1 MSQYDYIIT
10 GSGASGLMLAY
21 RMANDS
27 FFDNSSI
34 LIIDK
39 EKKNFDDRTWCFWE
53 NGKGEW
59 DDLLHKSWDKILFES
74 NIYKNTIPLQS
85 YKYKMLRSGVFYNKL
100 WSIINTKNNF
110 RFIED
115 TVVNIKNSTNGALVE
130 TLNSKYF
137 TTKLLNSIDFN
148 KNYTLQKKYPVL
160 LQHFCGWFVET
171 DKNLF
176 DDSTATFM
184 DFTVNQ
190 KRNTRFMYVLPIS
203 PNKALFEYTLFS
215 KEVLTKE
222 EYESELI
229 KYLAT
234 KSITEYTITETEQ
247 GVIPM
252 TSYKFW
258 KQNSKNILH
267 IGTVGGWTKAST
279 GYTFKNTSKKTIQLI
294 TFLKTENDFTHFRK
308 KTRFWWYD
316 LLLIDVLSS
325 HNHLGSK
332 LFSTL
337 FQRNSLKNVFRF
349 LDEETSFIE
358 DLRIMLSMPP
368 LKFIVALFRRVLN
381 FTK

>member
-39 EKKNFDDRTWCFWE
+39 EKKNSDDRTWCFWE
-53 NGKGEW
+53 NGEGEW
-59 DDLLHKSWDKILFES
+59 DELLHKSWDKILFES
-74 NIYKNTIPLQS
+74 NTYKNTIPLQS
-85 YKYKMLRSGVFYNKL
+85 YAYKMLRSGVFYDKL
-100 WSIINTKNNF
+100 WNFINTKNNI
-110 RFIED
+110 RFIEE
-115 TVVNIKNSTNGALVE
+115 TVVNIEGSEDGAIVE
-130 TLNSKYF
+130 TLKSKYF
-137 TTKLLNSIDFN
+137 TTKLLNSIDLN
-148 KNYTLQKKYPVL
+148 KKYTLQKKYPVL
-160 LQHFCGWFVET
+160 LQHFCGWFIET
-171 DKNLF
+171 DKISF

-184 DFTVNQ
+184 DFTVDQ

-222 EYESELI
+222 EYESELL
-229 KYLAT
+229 KYLAI
-234 KSITEYTITETEQ
+234 KSITEYTITEIEQ

-258 KQNSKNILH
+258 EQNSKNILH

-279 GYTFKNTSKKTIQLI
+279 GYTFKNTSKKTIQLVA
-294 TFLKTENDFTHFRK
+294 FLKAENDFTHFRK

-325 HNHLGSK
+325 YNHLGSK

-337 FQRNSLKNVFRF
+337 FKRNSLKNVFRF
-349 LDEETSFIE
+349 LDEETIFIE

-368 LKFIVALFRRVLN
+368 LRFIKALFRRVLN
-381 FTK
+381 F

>member
-39 EKKNFDDRTWCFWE
+39 EKKNSDDRTWCFWE
-53 NGKGEW
+53 NGEGEW
-59 DDLLHKSWDKILFES
+59 DELLHKSWDKILFES
-74 NIYKNTIPLQS
+74 NTYKNTIPLQS
-85 YKYKMLRSGVFYNKL
+85 YAYKMLRSGVFYDKL
-100 WSIINTKNNF
+100 WNFINTKNNI

-115 TVVNIKNSTNGALVE
+115 TVVNIEGSEDGAIVE
-130 TLNSKYF
+130 TLKSKYF
-137 TTKLLNSIDFN
+137 TTKLLNSIDLN

-160 LQHFCGWFVET
+160 LQHFCGWFIET
-171 DKNLF
+171 DKISF

-184 DFTVNQ
+184 DFTVDQ

-222 EYESELI
+222 EYESELL
-229 KYLAT
+229 KYLAI
-234 KSITEYTITETEQ
+234 KSITEYTITEIEQ

-279 GYTFKNTSKKTIQLI
+279 GYTFKNTSKKSIQLI
-294 TFLKTENDFTHFRK
+294 AFLKAENDFTHFRK

-325 HNHLGSK
+325 YNHLGSK

-337 FQRNSLKNVFRF
+337 FKRNSLKNVFRF
-349 LDEETSFIE
+349 LDEETIFIE

-368 LKFIVALFRRVLN
+368 LRFIKALFRRVLN
-381 FTK
+381 F

>member
-1 MSQYDYIIT
+1 MQNYDYIIT

-21 RMANDS
+21 RMTKDS
-27 FFDNSSI
+27 FFDNASI

-39 EKKNFDDRTWCFWE
+39 EKKTSNDRTWCFWE
-53 NGKGEW
+53 NGEGEW
-59 DDLLHKSWDKILFES
+59 DELLHKSWDKILFES

-85 YKYKMLRSGVFYNKL
+85 YAYKMLRSGVFYDKL
-100 WSIINTKNNF
+100 WNFIETKNNIS
-110 RFIED
+110 FIKANVTSILD
-115 TVVNIKNSTNGALVE
+115 TAEGAFVE
-130 TLNSKYF
+130 TSIGQYRAV
-137 TTKLLNSIDFN
+137 KLLNSIDFDQ
-148 KNYTLQKKYPVL
+148 KYTHQEEYPVL
-160 LQHFCGWFVET
+160 LQHFTGWFVET
-171 DKNLF
+171 KKNYF
-176 DDSTATFM
+176 DDSVATFM
-184 DFTVNQ
+184 DFTVDQ

-215 KEVLTKE
+215 KEVLTKD
-222 EYESELI
+222 EYEGELL

-234 KSITEYTITETEQ
+234 KSITEYTITEIEQ

-258 KQNSKNILH
+258 EQNSKNILH

-294 TFLKTENDFTHFRK
+294 AFLKAENDFTHFRK

-325 HNHLGSK
+325 YNHLGSK

-337 FQRNSLKNVFRF
+337 FKRNSLKNVFRF
-349 LDEETSFIE
+349 LDEETSLIQ

-368 LKFIVALFRRVLN
+368 LRFIVALFRRVLN
-381 FTK
+381 F

>member
-39 EKKNFDDRTWCFWE
+39 EKKNSDDRTWCFWE
-53 NGKGEW
+53 NGEGEW
-59 DDLLHKSWDKILFES
+59 DELLHKSWDKILFES

-85 YKYKMLRSGVFYNKL
+85 YAYKMLRSGVFYDKL
-100 WSIINTKNNF
+100 WNFINTKNNI

-115 TVVNIKNSTNGALVE
+115 TVVDIKGSTNGAIVE
-130 TLNSKYF
+130 TLKSKYF
-137 TTKLLNSIDFN
+137 TTKLLNSIDLN
-148 KNYTLQKKYPVL
+148 KKYTLQKKYPVL
-160 LQHFCGWFVET
+160 LQHFCGWFIET

-176 DDSTATFM
+176 DDSIATFM
-184 DFTVNQ
+184 DFTVDQ

-222 EYESELI
+222 EYESELL
-229 KYLAT
+229 KYLAI
-234 KSITEYTITETEQ
+234 KSITEYTITEIEQ

-267 IGTVGGWTKAST
+267 IGTAGGWTKAST

-294 TFLKTENDFTHFRK
+294 AFLKAENDFTHFRK

-325 HNHLGSK
+325 YNHLGSK

-337 FQRNSLKNVFRF
+337 FKRNSLKNVFRF

-368 LKFIVALFRRVLN
+368 LRFITALFRRVLN
-381 FTK
+381 F

>member
-39 EKKNFDDRTWCFWE
+39 EKKNSDDRTWCFWE
-53 NGKGEW
+53 NGEGEW
-59 DDLLHKSWDKILFES
+59 DELLHKSWDKILFES
-74 NIYKNTIPLQS
+74 NTYKNTIPLQS
-85 YKYKMLRSGVFYNKL
+85 YAYKMLRSGVFYDKL
-100 WSIINTKNNF
+100 WNFINTKNNI

-115 TVVNIKNSTNGALVE
+115 TVVNIEGSEDGAIVE
-130 TLNSKYF
+130 TLKSKYF
-137 TTKLLNSIDFN
+137 TTKLLNSIDLN
-148 KNYTLQKKYPVL
+148 KKYKLQKKYPVL
-160 LQHFCGWFVET
+160 LQHFCGWFIET
-171 DKNLF
+171 DKISF

-184 DFTVNQ
+184 DFTVDQ

-222 EYESELI
+222 EYESELL
-229 KYLAT
+229 KYLAI
-234 KSITEYTITETEQ
+234 KSITEYTITEIEQ

-258 KQNSKNILH
+258 EQNSKNILH

-294 TFLKTENDFTHFRK
+294 AFLKAENDFTNFRK

-337 FQRNSLKNVFRF
+337 FKRNSLKNVFRF
-349 LDEETSFIE
+349 LDEETIFIE

-368 LKFIVALFRRVLN
+368 LRFIKALFRRVLN
-381 FTK
+381 F

>member
-39 EKKNFDDRTWCFWE
+39 EKKNSDDRTWCFWE
-53 NGKGEW
+53 NGEGEW
-59 DDLLHKSWDKILFES
+59 DELLHKSWDKILFES
-74 NIYKNTIPLQS
+74 NTYKNTIPLQS
-85 YKYKMLRSGVFYNKL
+85 YAYKMLRSGVFYDKL
-100 WSIINTKNNF
+100 WNFINTKNNI

-115 TVVNIKNSTNGALVE
+115 TVVNIKGSEDGAIVE
-130 TLNSKYF
+130 TLKSKYF
-137 TTKLLNSIDFN
+137 TTKLLNSIDLN
-148 KNYTLQKKYPVL
+148 KKYTLQKKYPVL
-160 LQHFCGWFVET
+160 LQHFCGWFIET
-171 DKNLF
+171 DKISF

-184 DFTVNQ
+184 DFTVDQ

-222 EYESELI
+222 EYESELL
-229 KYLAT
+229 KYLAI
-234 KSITEYTITETEQ
+234 KSITEYTITEIEQ

-258 KQNSKNILH
+258 EQNSKNILH

-294 TFLKTENDFTHFRK
+294 AFLKAENDFTNFRK

-325 HNHLGSK
+325 YNHLGSK

-337 FQRNSLKNVFRF
+337 FKRNSLKNVFRF
-349 LDEETSFIE
+349 LDEETIFIE

-368 LKFIVALFRRVLN
+368 LRFIKAFFRRVLN
-381 FTK
+381 F

>member
-39 EKKNFDDRTWCFWE
+39 EKKNSDDRTWCFWE

-59 DDLLHKSWDKILFES
+59 DELLHKSWDKILFES
-74 NIYKNTIPLQS
+74 NTYKNTIPLQS
-85 YKYKMLRSGVFYNKL
+85 YKYKMIRSGVFYDKL
-100 WSIINTKNNF
+100 WSFINTKNNI

-115 TVVNIKNSTNGALVE
+115 TVVNIKNSTNGVIVE
-130 TLNSKYF
+130 TLKSKYF
-137 TTKLLNSIDFN
+137 TTKLLNSIDLN
-148 KNYTLQKKYPVL
+148 KNYILQKKYPVL

-184 DFTVNQ
+184 DFTVDQ

-215 KEVLTKE
+215 KEVLTKN

-258 KQNSKNILH
+258 EQNSKNILH

-294 TFLKTENDFTHFRK
+294 AFLKIENDLAHFRK
-308 KTRFWWYD
+308 NTRFWWYD

-337 FQRNSLKNVFRF
+337 FKRNSLKNVFKF
-349 LDEETSFIE
+349 LDEETIFIE

-368 LKFIVALFRRVLN
+368 LRFIKALFRRVLN
-381 FTK
+381 F

>member
-39 EKKNFDDRTWCFWE
+39 EKKNSDDRTWCFWE
-53 NGKGEW
+53 NGEGEW
-59 DDLLHKSWDKILFES
+59 DELLHKSWDKILFES
-74 NIYKNTIPLQS
+74 NTYKNTIPLQS
-85 YKYKMLRSGVFYNKL
+85 YAYKMLRSGVFYDKL
-100 WSIINTKNNF
+100 WNFINTKNNI
-110 RFIED
+110 RFIEE
-115 TVVNIKNSTNGALVE
+115 TVVNIEGSEDGAIVE
-130 TLNSKYF
+130 TLKSKYF
-137 TTKLLNSIDFN
+137 TTKLLNSIDLN
-148 KNYTLQKKYPVL
+148 KKYTLQKKYPVL
-160 LQHFCGWFVET
+160 LQHFCGWFIET
-171 DKNLF
+171 DKNSF

-184 DFTVNQ
+184 DFTVDQ

-222 EYESELI
+222 EYESELL
-229 KYLAT
+229 KYLAF
-234 KSITEYTITETEQ
+234 KSITEYTITEIEQ

-258 KQNSKNILH
+258 EQNSKNILH

-294 TFLKTENDFTHFRK
+294 AFLKAENDFTNFRK

-337 FQRNSLKNVFRF
+337 FKRNSLKNVFRF
-349 LDEETSFIE
+349 LDEETIFIE

-368 LKFIVALFRRVLN
+368 LRFIKALFRRVLN
-381 FTK
+381 F

>member
-39 EKKNFDDRTWCFWE
+39 EKKNSDDRTWCFWE
-53 NGKGEW
+53 NGEGEW
-59 DDLLHKSWDKILFES
+59 DELLHKSWDKILFES
-74 NIYKNTIPLQS
+74 NTYKNTIPLQS
-85 YKYKMLRSGVFYNKL
+85 YAYKMLRSGVFYDKL
-100 WSIINTKNNF
+100 WNFINTKNNI

-115 TVVNIKNSTNGALVE
+115 TVVNIEGSEDGAIVE
-130 TLNSKYF
+130 TLKSKYF
-137 TTKLLNSIDFN
+137 TTKLLNSIDLN
-148 KNYTLQKKYPVL
+148 KKYTLQKKYPVL
-160 LQHFCGWFVET
+160 LQHFCGWFIET
-171 DKNLF
+171 NKNLF

-184 DFTVNQ
+184 DFTVDQ

-222 EYESELI
+222 EYEGELL

-234 KSITEYTITETEQ
+234 RSITEYTITEIEQ

-267 IGTVGGWTKAST
+267 IGTAGGWTKAST

-294 TFLKTENDFTHFRK
+294 AFLKAENDFTHFRK

-325 HNHLGSK
+325 YNHLGSK

-337 FQRNSLKNVFRF
+337 FKRNSLKNVFRF
-349 LDEETSFIE
+349 LDEETIFIE

-368 LKFIVALFRRVLN
+368 LRFIKALFRRVLN
-381 FTK
+381 F

>member
-39 EKKNFDDRTWCFWE
+39 EKKNSDDRTWCFWE
-53 NGKGEW
+53 NGEGEW
-59 DDLLHKSWDKILFES
+59 DELLHKSWDKILFES
-74 NIYKNTIPLQS
+74 NTYKNTIPLQS
-85 YKYKMLRSGVFYNKL
+85 YAYKMLRSGVFYDKL
-100 WSIINTKNNF
+100 WNFINTKNNI

-115 TVVNIKNSTNGALVE
+115 TVVNIEGSEDGAIVE
-130 TLNSKYF
+130 TLKSKYF
-137 TTKLLNSIDFN
+137 TTKLLNSIDLN
-148 KNYTLQKKYPVL
+148 KKYTLQKKYPVL
-160 LQHFCGWFVET
+160 LQHFCGWFIET
-171 DKNLF
+171 DKISF

-184 DFTVNQ
+184 DFTVDQ

-222 EYESELI
+222 EYESELL
-229 KYLAT
+229 KYLAI
-234 KSITEYTITETEQ
+234 KSITEYTITEIEQ

-258 KQNSKNILH
+258 EQNSKNILH

-294 TFLKTENDFTHFRK
+294 AFLKAENDFTHFRK

-337 FQRNSLKNVFRF
+337 FKRNSLKNVFRF
-349 LDEETSFIE
+349 LDEETIFIE

-368 LKFIVALFRRVLN
+368 LRFIKALFRRVLN
-381 FTK
+381 F

>member
-39 EKKNFDDRTWCFWE
+39 EKKNSDDRTWCFWE
-53 NGKGEW
+53 NGEGEW
-59 DDLLHKSWDKILFES
+59 DELLHKSWDKILFES
-74 NIYKNTIPLQS
+74 NTYKNTIPLQS
-85 YKYKMLRSGVFYNKL
+85 YAYKMLRSGVFYDKL
-100 WSIINTKNNF
+100 WNFINTKNNI

-115 TVVNIKNSTNGALVE
+115 TVVNIEGSEDGAIVE
-130 TLNSKYF
+130 TLKSKYF
-137 TTKLLNSIDFN
+137 TTKLLNSIDLN
-148 KNYTLQKKYPVL
+148 KKYTLQKKYPVL
-160 LQHFCGWFVET
+160 LQHFCGWFIET
-171 DKNLF
+171 DKISF

-184 DFTVNQ
+184 DFTVDQ

-222 EYESELI
+222 EYESELL
-229 KYLAT
+229 KYLAI
-234 KSITEYTITETEQ
+234 KSITEYTITEIEQ

-258 KQNSKNILH
+258 EQNSKNILH

-294 TFLKTENDFTHFRK
+294 AFLKAENDFTHFRK

-325 HNHLGSK
+325 YNHLGSK

-337 FQRNSLKNVFRF
+337 FKRNSLKNVFRF
-349 LDEETSFIE
+349 LDEETIFIE

-368 LKFIVALFRRVLN
+368 LRFITALFRRVLN
-381 FTK
+381 F

>member
-115 TVVNIKNSTNGALVE
+115 TVVNIKNSTNGAIVE

-137 TTKLLNSIDFN
+137 TTKLLNSIDLN

-294 TFLKTENDFTHFRK
+294 AFLKTENDFTHFRK

>member
-1 MSQYDYIIT
+1 MQNYDYIIT

-21 RMANDS
+21 RMAKDS
-27 FFDNSSI
+27 FFDNASI

-39 EKKNFDDRTWCFWE
+39 EKKTSNDRTWCFWE
-53 NGKGEW
+53 NGEGEW
-59 DDLLHKSWDKILFES
+59 DELLHKSWDKILFES

-85 YKYKMLRSGVFYNKL
+85 YAYKMLRSGIFYDKL
-100 WSIINTKNNF
+100 WNFIDTKNNI

-115 TVVNIKNSTNGALVE
+115 TVVDIKASTNGAIVE
-130 TLNSKYF
+130 TLKSNYF
-137 TTKLLNSIDFN
+137 TTKLLNSIDLN

-160 LQHFCGWFVET
+160 LQHFCGWFIET

-184 DFTVNQ
+184 DFTVDQ

-215 KEVLTKE
+215 KEVLTKD
-222 EYESELI
+222 EYEGELL
-229 KYLAT
+229 KYLDT
-234 KSITEYTITETEQ
+234 KFITEYTITEIEQ

-258 KQNSKNILH
+258 MQNSKNILH

-294 TFLKTENDFTHFRK
+294 SFLKAENDFTHFRK

-325 HNHLGSK
+325 YNHLGSK

-337 FQRNSLKNVFRF
+337 FKRNSLKNVFRF

-368 LKFIVALFRRVLN
+368 LRFIVALFRRVLN
-381 FTK
+381 F

>member
-39 EKKNFDDRTWCFWE
+39 EKKNSDDRTWCFWE
-53 NGKGEW
+53 NGEGEW
-59 DDLLHKSWDKILFES
+59 DELLHKSWDKILFES
-74 NIYKNTIPLQS
+74 NTYKNTIPLQS
-85 YKYKMLRSGVFYNKL
+85 YAYKMLRSGVFYYKL
-100 WSIINTKNNF
+100 WNFINTKNNI

-115 TVVNIKNSTNGALVE
+115 TVVNIEGSEDGAIVE
-130 TLNSKYF
+130 TLKSKYF
-137 TTKLLNSIDFN
+137 TTKLLNSIDLN
-148 KNYTLQKKYPVL
+148 KKYTLQKKYPVL
-160 LQHFCGWFVET
+160 LQHFCGWFIET
-171 DKNLF
+171 DKISF

-184 DFTVNQ
+184 DFTVDQ

-222 EYESELI
+222 EYESELL
-229 KYLAT
+229 KYLAI
-234 KSITEYTITETEQ
+234 KSITEYTITEIEQ

-258 KQNSKNILH
+258 EQNSKNILH

-294 TFLKTENDFTHFRK
+294 AFLKAENDFTNFRK

-337 FQRNSLKNVFRF
+337 FKRNSLKNVFRF
-349 LDEETSFIE
+349 LDEETIFIE

-368 LKFIVALFRRVLN
+368 LRFIKALFRRVLN
-381 FTK
+381 F

>member
-1 MSQYDYIIT
+1 MQNYDYIIT

-21 RMANDS
+21 RMAKDS
-27 FFDNSSI
+27 FFDNASI

-39 EKKNFDDRTWCFWE
+39 EKKTSNDRTWCFWE
-53 NGKGEW
+53 NGEGEW
-59 DDLLHKSWDKILFES
+59 DELLHKSWDKILFES

-85 YKYKMLRSGVFYNKL
+85 YAYKMLRSGVFYDKL
-100 WSIINTKNNF
+100 WNFIETKNNIS
-110 RFIED
+110 FIKANVTSILD
-115 TVVNIKNSTNGALVE
+115 TAEGVFVE
-130 TLNSKYF
+130 TSIGQYRAV
-137 TTKLLNSIDFN
+137 KLLNSIDFDQ
-148 KNYTLQKKYPVL
+148 KYTHQEEYPVL
-160 LQHFCGWFVET
+160 LQHFTGWFVET
-171 DKNLF
+171 KKNYF
-176 DDSTATFM
+176 DDSVATFM
-184 DFTVNQ
+184 DFTVDQ

-215 KEVLTKE
+215 KEVLTKD
-222 EYESELI
+222 EYEGELL

-234 KSITEYTITETEQ
+234 KSITEYTITEIEQ

-258 KQNSKNILH
+258 EQNSKNILH

-294 TFLKTENDFTHFRK
+294 AFLKAENDFTHFRK

-316 LLLIDVLSS
+316 LLLIDVLSF

-337 FQRNSLKNVFRF
+337 FKRNSLKNVFRF

-368 LKFIVALFRRVLN
+368 LRFIIALFKRVLN
-381 FTK
+381 Y

>member
-39 EKKNFDDRTWCFWE
+39 EKKNSDDRTWCFWE
-53 NGKGEW
+53 NGEGEW
-59 DDLLHKSWDKILFES
+59 DELLHKSWDKILFES
-74 NIYKNTIPLQS
+74 NTYKNTIPLQS
-85 YKYKMLRSGVFYNKL
+85 YAYKMLRSGVFYDKL
-100 WSIINTKNNF
+100 WNFINTKNNI

-115 TVVNIKNSTNGALVE
+115 TVVNIEGSEDGAIVE
-130 TLNSKYF
+130 TLKSKYF
-137 TTKLLNSIDFN
+137 TTKLLNSIDLN

-160 LQHFCGWFVET
+160 LQHFCGWFIET

-184 DFTVNQ
+184 DFTVDQ

-215 KEVLTKE
+215 KEVLTKD
-222 EYESELI
+222 EYEDELL

-234 KSITEYTITETEQ
+234 KSITEYTITEIEQ

-267 IGTVGGWTKAST
+267 IGTIGGWTKAST

-294 TFLKTENDFTHFRK
+294 AFLKAENDFTRFRK

-325 HNHLGSK
+325 YNHLGSK

-337 FQRNSLKNVFRF
+337 FKRNSLKNVFRF

-368 LKFIVALFRRVLN
+368 LRFIIALFRRVVN
-381 FTK
+381 Y

>member
-39 EKKNFDDRTWCFWE
+39 EKKNSDDRTWCFWE
-53 NGKGEW
+53 NGEGEW
-59 DDLLHKSWDKILFES
+59 DELLHKSWDKILFES

-85 YKYKMLRSGVFYNKL
+85 YAYKMLRSGVFYDKL
-100 WSIINTKNNF
+100 WKFINTKNNI

-115 TVVNIKNSTNGALVE
+115 TVVDIKGSTNGAIVE
-130 TLNSKYF
+130 TLKSKYF
-137 TTKLLNSIDFN
+137 TTKLLNSIDLN

-160 LQHFCGWFVET
+160 LQHFCGWFIET

-184 DFTVNQ
+184 DFTVDQ

-215 KEVLTKE
+215 KEVLTKD
-222 EYESELI
+222 EYEDELL

-234 KSITEYTITETEQ
+234 KSITEYTITEIEQ

-267 IGTVGGWTKAST
+267 IGTIGGWTKAST

-294 TFLKTENDFTHFRK
+294 AFLKEENDFTHFRK

-325 HNHLGSK
+325 YNHLGSK

-337 FQRNSLKNVFRF
+337 FKRNSLKNVFRF
-349 LDEETSFIE
+349 LDEETIFIE

-368 LKFIVALFRRVLN
+368 LRFIKALFRRVLN
-381 FTK
+381 F

>member
-1 MSQYDYIIT
+1 MQNYDYIIT

-21 RMANDS
+21 RMAKDS
-27 FFDNSSI
+27 FFDNASI

-39 EKKNFDDRTWCFWE
+39 EKKTSNDRTWCFWE
-53 NGKGEW
+53 NGEGEW
-59 DDLLHKSWDKILFES
+59 DELLHKSWDKILFES

-85 YKYKMLRSGVFYNKL
+85 YAYKMLRSGIFYDKL
-100 WSIINTKNNF
+100 WNFIDTKNNI

-115 TVVNIKNSTNGALVE
+115 TVVDIKASTNGAIVE
-130 TLNSKYF
+130 TLKSNYF
-137 TTKLLNSIDFN
+137 TTKLLNSIDLN

-160 LQHFCGWFVET
+160 LQHFCGWFIET

-184 DFTVNQ
+184 DFTVDQ

-215 KEVLTKE
+215 KEVLTKD
-222 EYESELI
+222 EYEGELL
-229 KYLAT
+229 KYLDT
-234 KSITEYTITETEQ
+234 KFITEYTITEIEQ

-252 TSYKFW
+252 TSFKFW
-258 KQNSKNILH
+258 MQNSKNILH

-294 TFLKTENDFTHFRK
+294 AFLKAENDFTHFRK

-325 HNHLGSK
+325 YNHLGSK

-337 FQRNSLKNVFRF
+337 FKRNSLKNVFRF

-368 LKFIVALFRRVLN
+368 LRFIVALFRRVLN
-381 FTK
+381 I

>member
-21 RMANDS
+21 RMANDP

-39 EKKNFDDRTWCFWE
+39 VKKNSDDRTWCFWE
-53 NGKGEW
+53 NGDGEW
-59 DDLLHKSWDKILFES
+59 DELLHKSWDKILFES

-85 YKYKMLRSGVFYNKL
+85 YAYKMLRSGIFYDKL
-100 WSIINTKNNF
+100 WNFINTKNNI

-115 TVVNIKNSTNGALVE
+115 TVVDIKDSTNGAIVE
-130 TLNSKYF
+130 TIKSKYF
-137 TTKLLNSIDFN
+137 TAKLLNSIDLD

-160 LQHFCGWFVET
+160 LQHFCGWFIET

-176 DDSTATFM
+176 DDSIATFM
-184 DFTVNQ
+184 DFTVDQ

-215 KEVLTKE
+215 KEVLTKD
-222 EYESELI
+222 EYEGELL
-229 KYLAT
+229 KYLST
-234 KSITEYTITETEQ
+234 KSITEYTITEIEQ

-267 IGTVGGWTKAST
+267 IGTAGGWTKAST

-294 TFLKTENDFTHFRK
+294 AFLKAENDFTHFRK

-325 HNHLGSK
+325 YNHLGSK

-337 FQRNSLKNVFRF
+337 FKRNSLKNVFRF

-368 LKFIVALFRRVLN
+368 LRFIIALFKRMLN
-381 FTK
+381 Y

>member
-1 MSQYDYIIT
+1 MQNYDYIIT

-21 RMANDS
+21 RMAKDS
-27 FFDNSSI
+27 FFDNASI

-39 EKKNFDDRTWCFWE
+39 EKKTSNDRTWCFWE
-53 NGKGEW
+53 NGEGEW
-59 DDLLHKSWDKILFES
+59 DELLHKSWDKILFES

-85 YKYKMLRSGVFYNKL
+85 YAYKMLRSGIFYDKL
-100 WSIINTKNNF
+100 WNFIDTKNNI

-115 TVVNIKNSTNGALVE
+115 TVVDIKASTNGAIVE
-130 TLNSKYF
+130 TLKSNYF
-137 TTKLLNSIDFN
+137 TTKLLNSIDLN

-160 LQHFCGWFVET
+160 LQHFCGWFIET

-184 DFTVNQ
+184 DFTVDQ

-215 KEVLTKE
+215 KEVLTKD
-222 EYESELI
+222 EYESELL
-229 KYLAT
+229 KYLAV
-234 KSITEYTITETEQ
+234 KSITEYTITEIEQ

-258 KQNSKNILH
+258 EQNSKNILH

-294 TFLKTENDFTHFRK
+294 AFLKAENDFTHFRK

-325 HNHLGSK
+325 YNHLGSK

-337 FQRNSLKNVFRF
+337 FKRNSLKNVFRF

-368 LKFIVALFRRVLN
+368 LRFIVALFRRVLN
-381 FTK
+381 F

>member
-39 EKKNFDDRTWCFWE
+39 EKKNSDDRTWCFWE
-53 NGKGEW
+53 NGEGEW
-59 DDLLHKSWDKILFES
+59 DELLHKSWDKILFES
-74 NIYKNTIPLQS
+74 NTYKNTIPLQS
-85 YKYKMLRSGVFYNKL
+85 YAYKMLRSGVFYDKL
-100 WSIINTKNNF
+100 WNFINTKNNI

-115 TVVNIKNSTNGALVE
+115 TVVNIEGSEDGAIVE
-130 TLNSKYF
+130 TLRSKYF
-137 TTKLLNSIDFN
+137 TTKLLNSIDLN

-160 LQHFCGWFVET
+160 LQHFCGWFIET
-171 DKNLF
+171 DKISF

-184 DFTVNQ
+184 DFTVDQ

-222 EYESELI
+222 EYESELL
-229 KYLAT
+229 KYLAI
-234 KSITEYTITETEQ
+234 KSITEYTITEIEQ

-258 KQNSKNILH
+258 EQNSKNILH

-294 TFLKTENDFTHFRK
+294 AFLKAENDFTNFRK

-325 HNHLGSK
+325 YNHLGSK

-337 FQRNSLKNVFRF
+337 FKRNSLKNVFRF
-349 LDEETSFIE
+349 LDEETIFIE

-368 LKFIVALFRRVLN
+368 LRFIKALFRRVLN
-381 FTK
+381 F

>member
-1 MSQYDYIIT
+1 MQNYDYIIT

-21 RMANDS
+21 RMAKDS
-27 FFDNSSI
+27 FFDNASI

-39 EKKNFDDRTWCFWE
+39 EKKTSNDRTWCFWE
-53 NGKGEW
+53 NGEGEW
-59 DDLLHKSWDKILFES
+59 DELLHKSWDKILFES

-85 YKYKMLRSGVFYNKL
+85 YAYKMLRSGVFYDKL
-100 WSIINTKNNF
+100 WNFIDTKNNI

-115 TVVNIKNSTNGALVE
+115 TVVDIKASTNGAIVE
-130 TLNSKYF
+130 TLKSNYF
-137 TTKLLNSIDFN
+137 TTKLLNSIDLN

-160 LQHFCGWFVET
+160 LQHFCGWFIET

-184 DFTVNQ
+184 DFTVDQ

-215 KEVLTKE
+215 KEVLTKD
-222 EYESELI
+222 EYEGELL
-229 KYLAT
+229 KYLDT
-234 KSITEYTITETEQ
+234 KFITEYTITEIEQ

-258 KQNSKNILH
+258 MQNSKNILH

-294 TFLKTENDFTHFRK
+294 AFLKAENDFTHFRK

-325 HNHLGSK
+325 YNHLGSK

-337 FQRNSLKNVFRF
+337 FKRNSLKNVFRF

-368 LKFIVALFRRVLN
+368 LRFIVALFRRVLN
-381 FTK
+381 F

>member
-39 EKKNFDDRTWCFWE
+39 EKKNSDDRTWCFWE

-59 DDLLHKSWDKILFES
+59 DELLHKSWDKILFES
-74 NIYKNTIPLQS
+74 NTYKNTIPLQS
-85 YKYKMLRSGVFYNKL
+85 YKYKMIRSGVFYDKL
-100 WSIINTKNNF
+100 WSFINTKNNI

-115 TVVNIKNSTNGALVE
+115 TVVNIKNSTNGVIVE
-130 TLNSKYF
+130 TLKSKYF
-137 TTKLLNSIDFN
+137 TTKLLNSIDLN
-148 KNYTLQKKYPVL
+148 KNYILQKKYPVL

-184 DFTVNQ
+184 DFTVDQ

-215 KEVLTKE
+215 KEVLTKN

-234 KSITEYTITETEQ
+234 KSIIEYTITETEQ

-258 KQNSKNILH
+258 EQNSKNILH

-294 TFLKTENDFTHFRK
+294 AFLKIENDLAHFRK
-308 KTRFWWYD
+308 NTRFWWYD

-337 FQRNSLKNVFRF
+337 FKRNSIKNVFRF

-368 LKFIVALFRRVLN
+368 FRFITALFRRVLN
-381 FTK
+381 F